1 MCNVMLISPS
11 FFTTKGELLNMIQES
26 SADLLILPTWA
37 EHSATAHAVY
47 EYPNITEL
55 QAVLNKGQRIYCQ
68 QPRTD
73 KSARNMVLG
82 HKTSLSLGR
91 ILSAEETAN
100 DPEAF
105 LKRLRKRRSIE
116 IKKHRIVFVF
126 EEEINTLTDLADID
140 LQADLLVYPTAIR
153 PTPWTKISRPLKVL
167 SKIASTA
174 MVAHNNG
181 SNPKT
186 LSKTTT
192 SLKLIN
198 HGEENK
204 LSAWHVDSKIFTL
217 QIPLAD

>member
-37 EHSATAHAVY
+37 EHSATAHAIY
-47 EYPNITEL
+47 EYPSLTEL

-73 KSARNMVLG
+73 KPARNMVLG
-82 HKTSLSLGR
+82 RKTSLSLGR

-126 EEEINTLTDLADID
+126 DEEINALSDLADID

-192 SLKLIN
+192 SIKLIN

-204 LSAWHVDSKIFTL
+204 LSAWHGDSKIFTL
-217 QIPLAD
+217 HIPLAD

>member
-11 FFTTKGELLNMIQES
+11 FFTTKGELLTMIQES

-37 EHSATAHAVY
+37 EHSATAQAVY
-47 EYPNITEL
+47 EYPSVTEL

-73 KSARNMVLG
+73 KPARNVVLSR
-82 HKTSLSLGR
+82 KTILSLGR
-91 ILSAEETAN
+91 AINTEEITAN
-100 DPEAF
+100 PDDF
-105 LKRLRKRRSIE
+105 LKRLRKRRSLE

-126 EEEINTLTDLADID
+126 DEEINVLSDLADID
-140 LQADLLVYPTAIR
+140 LQADLLVYPIAIR

-186 LSKTTT
+186 LNKATT
-192 SLKLIN
+192 SIKLIN

-204 LSAWHVDSKIFTL
+204 LSTWHGDSKIFTL

>member
-47 EYPNITEL
+47 EYPSLTEL

-73 KSARNMVLG
+73 KPARNMVLG
-82 HKTSLSLGR
+82 RKTSLSLGR

-126 EEEINTLTDLADID
+126 DEEINTLSDLADID

-204 LSAWHVDSKIFTL
+204 LSAWHGDSKIFTL

>member
-11 FFTTKGELLNMIQES
+11 FFTTKGELLTMIQES

-47 EYPNITEL
+47 EYPSVTEL

-73 KSARNMVLG
+73 KPARNVVLG
-82 HKTSLSLGR
+82 RKTILSLGR
-91 ILSAEETAN
+91 AITAEEITAN
-100 DPEAF
+100 PDDF

-126 EEEINTLTDLADID
+126 EAEINALSDLADID
-140 LQADLLVYPTAIR
+140 LQADLLVYPIAIR
-153 PTPWTKISRPLKVL
+153 PTPWTKISRPLNVL

-204 LSAWHVDSKIFTL
+204 LSAWHGESKIVTL

>member
-73 KSARNMVLG
+73 KPARNMVLG
-82 HKTSLSLGR
+82 RKTSLSLGR

-181 SNPKT
+181 NNPKT

>member
-47 EYPNITEL
+47 GYPSITEL

-73 KSARNMVLG
+73 KPARNMVLG
-82 HKTSLSLGR
+82 RKTSLSLGR

-126 EEEINTLTDLADID
+126 EEEINTLSDLADID

-181 SNPKT
+181 NNPKT

-204 LSAWHVDSKIFTL
+204 LSAWHGDSKIFTL

>member
-73 KSARNMVLG
+73 KPARNMVLG
-82 HKTSLSLGR
+82 RKTTLSLGR

-126 EEEINTLTDLADID
+126 DEEINTLSDLADID

-204 LSAWHVDSKIFTL
+204 LSAWHGDSKIFTL

>member
-47 EYPNITEL
+47 EYPSLTEL

-73 KSARNMVLG
+73 KPARNMVLG
-82 HKTSLSLGR
+82 RKTSLSLGR

-100 DPEAF
+100 DPETF

-126 EEEINTLTDLADID
+126 DEEINTLSDLADID

-204 LSAWHVDSKIFTL
+204 LSAWHGDSKIFTL

>member
-37 EHSATAHAVY
+37 EHSATAHAIY
-47 EYPNITEL
+47 EYPSLTEL

-73 KSARNMVLG
+73 KPARNMVLG
-82 HKTSLSLGR
+82 RKTSLSLGR

-126 EEEINTLTDLADID
+126 DEEINTLSDLADID

-181 SNPKT
+181 NNPKT

-204 LSAWHVDSKIFTL
+204 LSAWHGDSKIFTL

>member
-11 FFTTKGELLNMIQES
+11 FFTTKGELLTMIQES

-47 EYPNITEL
+47 EYPSVTEL

-68 QPRTD
+68 QPRTE
-73 KSARNMVLG
+73 KPARNIVLG
-82 HKTSLSLGR
+82 RKTILSLGR
-91 ILSAEETAN
+91 AINTEEIAAN
-100 DPEAF
+100 PNDF

-126 EEEINTLTDLADID
+126 ADEINALADMAELD
-140 LQADLLVYPTAIR
+140 LQADLLVYPMNIR
-153 PTPWTKISRPLKVL
+153 PNPWTKLSRPLKIL
-167 SKIASTA
+167 SKTASTA

-181 SNPKT
+181 NSPKT
-186 LSKTTT
+186 LGKTTT

-204 LSAWHVDSKIFTL
+204 VSVWHGDSKTFSLT
-217 QIPLAD
+217 IPLAD

>member
-73 KSARNMVLG
+73 KPARNMVLG
-82 HKTSLSLGR
+82 RKTSLSLGR

-192 SLKLIN
+192 SIKLIN

-204 LSAWHVDSKIFTL
+204 LSAWHGDSKIFTL

>member
-47 EYPNITEL
+47 EYPSITEL

-73 KSARNMVLG
+73 KPARNMVLG
-82 HKTSLSLGR
+82 RKTSLSLGR
-91 ILSAEETAN
+91 ILSTEETAN

-126 EEEINTLTDLADID
+126 DEEINALSDLADID

-204 LSAWHVDSKIFTL
+204 LSAWHGDSKIFTL

>member
-47 EYPNITEL
+47 EYPSLTEL

-73 KSARNMVLG
+73 KPARNMVLG
-82 HKTSLSLGR
+82 RKTTLSLGR

-126 EEEINTLTDLADID
+126 DEEINALSDLADID

-181 SNPKT
+181 NNPKT

-204 LSAWHVDSKIFTL
+204 LSAWHGDSKIFTL